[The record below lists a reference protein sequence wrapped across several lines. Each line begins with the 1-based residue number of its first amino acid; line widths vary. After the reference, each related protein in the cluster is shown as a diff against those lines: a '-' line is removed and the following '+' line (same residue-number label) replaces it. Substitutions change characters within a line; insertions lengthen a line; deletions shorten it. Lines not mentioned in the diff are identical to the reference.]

1 MSPPSP
7 SRAILKGN
15 DTPSVTVLLKRPT
28 LFSSLIIALS
38 ASLSACT
45 GSPIEESLAPDPNLK
60 DNPPFSQ
67 QGPNSD
73 NPNQPQE
80 GLTNG
85 TSTEPSPT
93 TPSSSPTDS
102 QEPSTEN
109 LESSSTLPSPSVES
123 SPMPQPSPAGT
134 IPEELLQLGKDLPEV
149 PEGLRSYVAD
159 LSKLGAL
166 KPGQQQRGETPVTT
180 QSLAKPNQPVS
191 RRDFARWLV
200 EVNNRMYAKRP
211 GKLIR
216 MAAPTDQP
224 AFKDVPNTDPD
235 FLYIQGLAEAGLIPS
250 SLSGDT
256 NSISFGPDEPVTREQ
271 LILWKVPLD
280 TRQPLPKTAVEN
292 VTEAWG
298 FQDASKIDTNALKA
312 VMVDFSNGDFS
323 NIRRVFGFTTLFQ
336 PKAAV
341 TRAEAAASL
350 WYFGFQGDGVSAEE
364 LLKANSNP

>member
-1 MSPPSP
+1 MTIPSETKRTYKKRSPPSP

-45 GSPIEESLAPDPNLK
+45 GSPIEQSLAPDPNLK

-93 TPSSSPTDS
+93 TPSPSPTDS

-109 LESSSTLPSPSVES
+109 SESPSPLPSPTVES

-134 IPEELLQLGKDLPEV
+134 IPEELLQLGKELPEV
-149 PEGLRSYVAD
+149 PQGLRPYVTD

-166 KPGQQQRGETPVTT
+166 KPAQQPSGETPVTT

-200 EVNNRMYAKRP
+200 EVNNRMYANRHSKVDSGWPSAEYNRS
-211 GKLIR
+211 
-216 MAAPTDQP
+216 AS
-224 AFKDVPNTDPD
+224 VPSTDPD
-235 FLYIQGLAEAGLIPS
+235 FSYIQGL
-250 SLSGDT
+250 
-256 NSISFGPDEPVTREQ
+256 
-271 LILWKVPLD
+271 W
-280 TRQPLPKTAVEN
+280 
-292 VTEAWG
+292 
-298 FQDASKIDTNALKA
+298 
-312 VMVDFSNGDFS
+312 
-323 NIRRVFGFTTLFQ
+323 RVWFD
-336 PKAAV
+336 
-341 TRAEAAASL
+341 S
-350 WYFGFQGDGVSAEE
+350 
-364 LLKANSNP
+364 

>member
-1 MSPPSP
+1 
-7 SRAILKGN
+7 
-15 DTPSVTVLLKRPT
+15 
-28 LFSSLIIALS
+28 
-38 ASLSACT
+38 
-45 GSPIEESLAPDPNLK
+45 
-60 DNPPFSQ
+60 
-67 QGPNSD
+67 
-73 NPNQPQE
+73 
-80 GLTNG
+80 
-85 TSTEPSPT
+85 
-93 TPSSSPTDS
+93 
-102 QEPSTEN
+102 
-109 LESSSTLPSPSVES
+109 
-123 SPMPQPSPAGT
+123 MPQPSPAGT
-134 IPEELLQLGKDLPEV
+134 IPEELLQLGKELPEV
-149 PEGLRSYVAD
+149 PEGLRPYVAD